1 MNLHAIAG
9 PIVGTINPI
18 VSITLKRSTGSTTG
32 TDGKRTPTYAT
43 STGDA
48 QIQAASNKD
57 LQHLAAQNIQG
68 NFRSVYLY
76 GAWFGIVRADQKG
89 GDILTF
95 EGRDWLVVMVP
106 ENWPD
111 WSRVL
116 VCQQSP

>member
-1 MNLHAIAG
+1 MNLHGVVA
-9 PIVGTINPI
+9 PIIGAVNPN
-18 VSITLKRSTGSTTG
+18 VTITLKQSSGYTTAA
-32 TDGKRTPTYAT
+32 DGKRTPTYTT
-43 STGDA
+43 SSGPA

-76 GAWFGIVRADQKG
+76 GSWFGIVRAAGKG

-95 EGRDWLVVMVP
+95 GGYDWLVVMVP